1 MSETKPIRL
10 FRGGLSGRV
19 YATRAYREYPNGR
32 VVCTG
37 QKFDVT
43 EQVLALAAE
52 IQGERAEGA
61 GS

>member
-1 MSETKPIRL
+1 MSEPKPIRL

-19 YATRAYREYPNGR
+19 YATRAYREYPDGR

-43 EQVLALAAE
+43 DAVLAIAAQINRE
-52 IQGERAEGA
+52 KEEAA
-61 GS
+61 S